1 MNRNIHRS
9 VCSFLKIL
17 FAVLFISLISSC
29 TNYFGELGVFMKEDK
44 ANYFV
49 EHWLQNIDG
58 TSYSQSINQ
67 TQILTGVALKET
79 TAKAL
84 AFEGFTAKE
93 IEQQKIK
100 HDGSTVVKIY
110 YDRKTISYTFKAN
123 GGAWGDNTEEKV
135 VSGLYGS
142 QLTVPKA
149 PKLQGYVFSEWDN
162 VIPVLFGPNDD
173 VFSAIWEA
181 GSDTLYTVEHWQQNI
196 NDDEYTIVQGDTKYC
211 KGTTGEYTQAVVNSY
226 PGFSA
231 EPMNQALITADGETV
246 VKVFYNRKIINYSF
260 NSGSGKFSNNTT
272 TVNISGRYGAAVVA
286 AEKPSYAG
294 YTFNTWDNNIPL
306 SFGTEDLNFKAVW
319 IANNNTEYKIEHW
332 QQNIENDNYTKVA
345 TETKYGVTAEQT
357 AASTKIYTGF
367 EPQTV
372 IQDTIAGDGSTVV
385 KIYYNR
391 KIVSYTF
398 NSSEGEFTD
407 NTSNKT
413 ISGRYGAVVVVP
425 DKPLRSGYSFK
436 NWTYAVPSNYGTES
450 MLFLATWTT
459 NGNTAFTIEHWQ
471 QNIDDDGY
479 TMIAQDTDA
488 GVTGELTAVSANN
501 YTGFTNKPINQKQIT
516 GDGQTIVKVYY
527 DRLTVDYS
535 FNAGLGKFSNN
546 SVSQIITGRFGAAV
560 EVPDNPLRTG
570 YSFNTWDK
578 EIPSHFGTEALTLTA
593 SWTANNNTEYKVEHW
608 QQNIE
613 NDDYTK
619 VATETNTGT
628 TDELTKASAG
638 NYTGFTSQ
646 PLYQQKITGDGS
658 TVIKIYYTRNTVSYS
673 FNAGLGKFS
682 NDSALQTVT
691 GRFGATV
698 NIPDNPARLGYSFNS
713 WNNTIPQKFGTEAL
727 TLSAVWTA
735 NTNTKYT
742 VEHWQENINDDN
754 YTKIWTEIKYGT
766 TDELTSVTANEY
778 TGFDPQQIVQQTIN
792 CNGTAVVKI
801 NYKRK
806 IITYTFVAN
815 GTIIIKGKY
824 GTNIVSR
831 IPNNNQIS
839 SKTLTTGM
847 TAYWNGWPASVPSTL
862 GDEDRTFYPEW
873 YIPAINNTIE
883 IKDKSQQYHSYDSC
897 KEKTVSLP
905 KKLITTPDSQ
915 IFNGNNIQINM
926 FAIGINEVTWDIYY
940 NVMLRNEYGL
950 TQKPYNYD
958 YQNNA
963 FAVQNV
969 TWYDA
974 VYFCNCLTEQ
984 TMGSMYKV
992 YTIDN
997 VTVTD
1002 GHITNADV
1010 SMDISQIGFRLPTE
1024 AEWELAAR
1032 GGNPNSGYW
1041 GYYYSGG
1048 NNKDNVANTSN
1059 PLLPIRR
1066 KLDNFIGLYD
1076 MSGNADEWCWDW
1088 YGETLDFT
1096 AYTVKGVVVNPLG
1109 PETGSKKVC
1118 RGGSFVRDN
1127 VQTRVGYRYS
1137 AAPGTVGY
1145 GYGFRLVRTIPERR
1159 Q

>member
-9 VCSFLKIL
+9 VCPFLKIL
-17 FAVLFISLISSC
+17 FAVLFISLITSC

-58 TSYSQSINQ
+58 TSYSQNINQ

-79 TAKAL
+79 AAKAL

-196 NDDEYTIVQGDTKYC
+196 DDDEYTIVQGDTKYC

-260 NSGSGKFSNNTT
+260 NSGNGKFSNNTT

-385 KIYYNR
+385 KIYYDR

-413 ISGRYGAVVVVP
+413 ISGRYGAVVVAP

-546 SVSQIITGRFGAAV
+546 SVSQIVTGRFGAAV
-560 EVPDNPLRTG
+560 EIPDNPLRTG

-628 TDELTKASAG
+628 TDELTNASAG

-646 PLYQQKITGDGS
+646 PLYQQKITADGS

-691 GRFGATV
+691 GRFGADV
-698 NIPDNPARLGYSFNS
+698 NIPDNPARLGYSFTS
-713 WNNTIPQKFGTEAL
+713 WNNTIPQKFGTESIGFTAIWL
-727 TLSAVWTA
+727 A

-742 VEHWQENINDDN
+742 VEHYHETLDEGVYRIVATE
-754 YTKIWTEIKYGT
+754 TKFGT
-766 TDELTSVTANEY
+766 TDELTTVIANDY
-778 TGFDPQQIVQQTIN
+778 PGFEPQQIEQQTIN
-792 CNGTAVVKI
+792 CNETAVVRI

-806 IITYTFVAN
+806 IITYQFVAN
-815 GTIIIKGKY
+815 GTYTIKGKY
-824 GTNIVSR
+824 GAQVNTRGI
-831 IPNNNQIS
+831 IPLDLKQYTFKLPCGIS
-839 SKTLTTGM
+839 G
-847 TAYWNGWPASVPSTL
+847 AWNGWTPALPATF
-862 GDEDRTFYPEW
+862 GPENKTFYSEL
-873 YIPAINNTIE
+873 YIQAIGEISVNNV
-883 IKDKSQQYHSYDSC
+883 KYDHCHDKMIDTFYSSYFPP
-897 KEKTVSLP
+897 VSTEVFVKAP
-905 KKLITTPDSQ
+905 MR
-915 IFNGNNIQINM
+915 INS
-926 FAIGINEVTWDIYY
+926 FAIGINEVGRSIYY
-940 NVMLRNEYGL
+940 DVMKDNPYDLTNKPVKDNNVPSDMY
-950 TQKPYNYD
+950 
-958 YQNNA
+958 
-963 FAVQNV
+963 AVHNV

-974 VYFCNCLTEQ
+974 VYFCNRLTEL

-997 VTVTD
+997 ITVTD

-1032 GGNPNSGYW
+1032 GAKPSSSYW
-1041 GYYYSGG
+1041 GVLYNSYSQI
-1048 NNKDNVANTSN
+1048 AN
-1059 PLLPIRR
+1059 LLMCRSSADS
-1066 KLDNFIGLYD
+1066 LGLYD
-1076 MSGNADEWCWDW
+1076 ISGNADEWCWDW
-1088 YGETLDFT
+1088 YSTPLDFT
-1096 AYTVKGVVVNPLG
+1096 AYTVNGTIVNPSG
-1109 PETGSKKVC
+1109 PETGVYKVC
-1118 RGGSFVRDN
+1118 RGGSYGRTGN
-1127 VQTRVGYRYS
+1127 YLRIGYRDFFP
-1137 AAPGTVGY
+1137 PGTVANY
-1145 GYGFRLVRTIPERR
+1145 YGFRLARTIPERI

>member
-9 VCSFLKIL
+9 VCPFLKIL
-17 FAVLFISLISSC
+17 FAVLFISLITSC

-58 TSYSQSINQ
+58 TSYSQNINQ

-79 TAKAL
+79 AAKAL
-84 AFEGFTAKE
+84 AFEGFAAKE

-196 NDDEYTIVQGDTKYC
+196 DDDEYTIVQGDTKYC

-260 NSGSGKFSNNTT
+260 NSGNGKFSNNTT

-367 EPQTV
+367 DPQTV

-413 ISGRYGAVVVVP
+413 ISGRYGAVVVAP

-628 TDELTKASAG
+628 TDELTNASAG

-682 NDSALQTVT
+682 NNFVSQTVT

-698 NIPDNPARLGYSFNS
+698 NIPDNPSRLGYSFTA
-713 WNNTIPQKFGTEAL
+713 WDNTVPSKFGIESL

-742 VEHWQENINDDN
+742 VEHWQENINNND
-754 YTKIWTEIKYGT
+754 YTMFSTETKCGT
-766 TDELTSVTANEY
+766 TDELTTVIANDY
-778 TGFDPQQIVQQTIN
+778 PGFEPQQIEQQIIN
-792 CNGTAVVKI
+792 CNETAVVRI

-806 IITYTFVAN
+806 IITYTFDVN
-815 GTIIIKGKY
+815 FISTKKGKY
-824 GTNIVSR
+824 GANVNTSDINS
-831 IPNNNQIS
+831 
-839 SKTLTTGM
+839 TLLKNYTQALPGGL
-847 TAYWNGWPASVPSTL
+847 TASWNGWRSSIPSTF
-862 GDEDRTFYPEW
+862 GPEDQTFYSIW
-873 YIPAINNTIE
+873 YLQPLSSLPINKTVHKYFIE
-883 IKDKSQQYHSYDSC
+883 KRVSALQSKYVYDS
-897 KEKTVSLP
+897 S
-905 KKLITTPDSQ
+905 
-915 IFNGNNIQINM
+915 IFNRVSININS
-926 FAIGINEVTWDIYY
+926 FAIGVHEVTGDVYEAIM
-940 NVMLRNEYGL
+940 NNNSYGL
-950 TQKPYNYD
+950 VAKPGFYTNSQEQQY
-958 YQNNA
+958 
-963 FAVQNV
+963 AVQRV

-974 VYFCNCLTEQ
+974 VYFCNRLTEK
-984 TMGSMYKV
+984 TMGSGYKV
-992 YTIDN
+992 YTIKN
-997 VTVTD
+997 IKVTD

-1024 AEWELAAR
+1024 VEWECAAR
-1032 GGNPNSGYW
+1032 GADPSNAAWNYSYSGSNTKSSVANIGQPSLPVRTKNPNS
-1041 GYYYSGG
+1041 
-1048 NNKDNVANTSN
+1048 
-1059 PLLPIRR
+1059 L
-1066 KLDNFIGLYD
+1066 GLYD

-1088 YGETLDFT
+1088 FSDTVDFT
-1096 AYTVKGVVVNPLG
+1096 AYRNESGNISNPLG
-1109 PETGSKKVC
+1109 PETGSEKVC
-1118 RGGSFVRDN
+1118 RGGSYIRDN
-1127 VQTRVGYRYS
+1127 VQTKVGYRYS
-1137 AAPGTVGY
+1137 FEPNTVANY
-1145 GYGFRLVRTIPERR
+1145 YGFRLARTIPERI

>member
-9 VCSFLKIL
+9 VSPFLKIL
-17 FAVLFISLISSC
+17 FSVLFISLISSC

-58 TSYSQSINQ
+58 TSYSQNINQ

-79 TAKAL
+79 AAKAL
-84 AFEGFTAKE
+84 AFEGFAAKE

-196 NDDEYTIVQGDTKYC
+196 DDDEYTIVQGDTKYC

-306 SFGTEDLNFKAVW
+306 SFGTEDLNFKADW

-413 ISGRYGAVVVVP
+413 ISGRYGAVVVAP

-546 SVSQIITGRFGAAV
+546 SVSQIVTGRFGAAV

-628 TDELTKASAG
+628 TDELTNASAG

-646 PLYQQKITGDGS
+646 PLYQQKITADGS

-691 GRFGATV
+691 GRFGADV
-698 NIPDNPARLGYSFNS
+698 NIPDNPARLGYSFTS
-713 WNNTIPQKFGTEAL
+713 WNNTIPQKFGTEEL
-727 TLSAVWTA
+727 TLTAVWTA

-742 VEHWQENINDDN
+742 VEHYQETLDEGVYRIVATE
-754 YTKIWTEIKYGT
+754 TKCGT
-766 TDELTSVTANEY
+766 TDELTTVIANDY
-778 TGFDPQQIVQQTIN
+778 PGFEPQAIEQQTIN
-792 CNGTAVVKI
+792 CNETAVVRI

-806 IITYTFVAN
+806 IITYTFEADKTYTV
-815 GTIIIKGKY
+815 KGRY
-824 GTNIVSR
+824 GTDVNTKGI
-831 IPNNNQIS
+831 IPVNLNQCRVQFASGI
-839 SKTLTTGM
+839 TG
-847 TAYWNGWPASVPSTL
+847 YWNKWMPAIPSTF
-862 GDEDRTFYPEW
+862 GIENRTFYSEC
-873 YIPAINNTIE
+873 YIPSINEISVNDKVYKYCSDKMIE
-883 IKDKSQQYHSYDSC
+883 TFVGRYFPSVDTEIFIRSPMRIDS
-897 KEKTVSLP
+897 
-905 KKLITTPDSQ
+905 
-915 IFNGNNIQINM
+915 
-926 FAIGINEVTWDIYY
+926 FAIGINEVGRGIYYDVMKDNPYDLTNKPVKDNISSSDIY
-940 NVMLRNEYGL
+940 
-950 TQKPYNYD
+950 
-958 YQNNA
+958 
-963 FAVQNV
+963 AVHNV

-974 VYFCNCLTEQ
+974 VYFCNRLTEL

-997 VTVTD
+997 ITVTD
-1002 GHITNADV
+1002 GHITKASV
-1010 SMDISQIGFRLPTE
+1010 SMDKSQMGFRLPTE

-1032 GGNPNSGYW
+1032 GGNPNDSYW
-1041 GYYYSGG
+1041 TCDYSGRST
-1048 NNKDNVANTSN
+1048 KEYVANTTVSSLSIRTRLSN
-1059 PLLPIRR
+1059 SL
-1066 KLDNFIGLYD
+1066 GLYD
-1076 MSGNADEWCWDW
+1076 MSGNVVEWCWDW
-1088 YGETLDFT
+1088 DSYPIDFT
-1096 AYTVKGVVVNPLG
+1096 AYTVNGVIINPLG
-1109 PETGSKKVC
+1109 PETGFAKVC
-1118 RGGSFVRDN
+1118 RGGSYGRSGN
-1127 VQTRVGYRYS
+1127 YLKIGYRDYLR
-1137 AAPGTVGY
+1137 PGTVANY
-1145 GYGFRLVRTIPERR
+1145 YGFRLARTIPDRI